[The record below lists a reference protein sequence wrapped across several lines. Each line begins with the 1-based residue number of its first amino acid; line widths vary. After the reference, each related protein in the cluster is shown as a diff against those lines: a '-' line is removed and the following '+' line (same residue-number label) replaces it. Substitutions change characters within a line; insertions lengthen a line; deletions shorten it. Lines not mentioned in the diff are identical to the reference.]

1 MMTRRMMTQ
10 GLLVGALLGASALA
24 ASAQTAWDLSTIWPD
39 SNFHTQ
45 NANKFAEE
53 VKKATNGSVVITV
66 KAGGQLG
73 FKGPEHLRAVRD
85 GLVPM
90 ADVLNIQQIG
100 DEPILGTEGIPF
112 LVGSAEEL
120 KVLHKYLRPVYDQ
133 VAAKNNQ
140 KIIYMVPWPTQYLHL
155 KVKVDTLE
163 ALKGIKIRVPDKN
176 AADMLTAVGMS
187 PVLIPWGETIP
198 ALASGAV
205 SGVSTSAVSGVDG
218 KFWEFLKQVYPTNH
232 VWSSQIVTVNLD
244 AWKKLKPDEQ
254 KAIEDIGKRLEP
266 DFWATSIKAD
276 KDSLARLT
284 ENKME
289 VVSIPAPMM
298 KEFREKTASIL
309 GDFLKRVPAAEAP
322 VKAYLAD
329 MKR

>member
-1 MMTRRMMTQ
+1 MPPATLDTRQ
-10 GLLVGALLGASALA
+10 GGNGE
-24 ASAQTAWDLSTIWPD
+24 WDLSTVWPEGIFTPRTPSLRRRGEGD
-39 SNFHTQ
+39 QRRRH
-45 NANKFAEE
+45 
-53 VKKATNGSVVITV
+53 ITV

-100 DEPILGTEGIPF
+100 DEPVLGTEGIPF
-112 LVGSAEEL
+112 LVGNADEL
-120 KVLHKYLRPVYDQ
+120 KVLHKHLRPVYEQ
-133 VAAKNNQ
+133 VAARNNQ

-155 KVKVDTLE
+155 KVKVDTLDG
-163 ALKGIKIRVPDKN
+163 LKGIKIRVPDKG
-176 AADMLTAVGMS
+176 ASDMLSAIGMA

-218 KFWEFLKQVYPTNH
+218 KFWEFLKTVYPTNH
-232 VWSSQIVTVNLD
+232 VWSSQIMTVNLD
-244 AWKKLKPDEQ
+244 TWKKIKPDEQ
-254 KAIEDIGKRLEP
+254 KAIEDFGRRLEP
-266 DFWATSIKAD
+266 EFWATSIKAD
-276 KDSLARLT
+276 TDSLARLT

-289 VVSIPAPMM
+289 VVAIPPAMM
-298 KEFREKTASIL
+298 KDLREKTASIL